1 MFGFGTLIDILKK
14 SPKKIVFTEG
24 TDPRILEAS
33 ARLLSGT
40 FLTPILIGNEAEVRA
55 AAEDAGFN
63 IRGAEIYDP
72 ENYERMDAMV
82 EKMVELRK
90 GKMTADECRA
100 MLKKGNYFGTMLVAM
115 GIADSL
121 LGGATYSTADTC
133 LLYTSDAADD

>member
-1 MFGFGTLIDILKK
+1 MFGKLIDILKK

-40 FLTPILIGNEAEVRA
+40 FLTPVLIGNETEIRT

-72 ENYERMDAMV
+72 QNYEKMDAMV

-100 MLKKGNYFGTMLVAM
+100 MLKKGDRKSVV
-115 GIADSL
+115 
-121 LGGATYSTADTC
+121 
-133 LLYTSDAADD
+133 